1 MQNSF
6 NLTVS
11 LLALYQTLIT
21 EEERNGD
28 EKAQPKNHNHIT
40 TESVQTLFH
49 IGLKANPKH
58 SRIFLPEMNKE
69 QTESLV

>member
-28 EKAQPKNHNHIT
+28 EKAQPKNHNHIA

-58 SRIFLPEMNKE
+58 SRIFLPEIGTN
-69 QTESLV
+69 